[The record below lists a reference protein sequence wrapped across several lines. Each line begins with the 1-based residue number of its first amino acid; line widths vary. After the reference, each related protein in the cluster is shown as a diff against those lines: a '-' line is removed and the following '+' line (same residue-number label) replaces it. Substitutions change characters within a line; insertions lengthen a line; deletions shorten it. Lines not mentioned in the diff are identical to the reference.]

1 MVNITKKFDRLYLET
16 EQNTI
21 INAKRGCWVEKDTEV
36 EMISIYTHE
45 EDIAEQDPTICVDNC
60 QIVWL
65 EYTFDGIENDH
76 EDEIR
81 RAEFWALFE
90 ETE

>member
-1 MVNITKKFDRLYLET
+1 MANILKFDRLYLET

-21 INAKRGCWVEKDTEV
+21 INAKRGCWVSTNMEECTMD
-36 EMISIYTHE
+36 IYYTQASLDE
-45 EDIAEQDPTICVDNC
+45 EDPEIGVDPE

-65 EYTFDGIENDH
+65 EYSHDGNDNDH